1 MLPELL
7 WLHPPHPHPK
17 ACSSLDIN
25 LQRIRFPSGAAVI
38 CIWMQLSMHCAWGKG
53 SSKWLFFLFPFFFY
67 WKLSRHLWSLSSCLI
82 PHLNLWTHL
91 KPYLGYSL
99 EGCGRRF
106 CSQKSK
112 FQCFVK
118 NGVPQGASL
127 GPSVLSLARLQAG
140 KKKDMTSWFT
150 RKTLSQPSPFV
161 SNSSSMSLT
170 LIPAP
175 PAGREKAPHTG
186 VLPWPGTQTAEQPRL
201 SPSTKPI
208 KKSWCRHQLHLR
220 VCALIKRLTRIRSSG
235 ALALEILSERLLFCY

>member
-127 GPSVLSLARLQAG
+127 GPSVFSLARLQAG
-140 KKKDMTSWFT
+140 KKKIWLPGLPANLCPNHHLCLQQLVNVSDADSCSLCWPWKGSAHWCFAMTGNSDCRAT
-150 RKTLSQPSPFV
+150 PPLPLHKT
-161 SNSSSMSLT
+161 
-170 LIPAP
+170 
-175 PAGREKAPHTG
+175 H
-186 VLPWPGTQTAEQPRL
+186 
-201 SPSTKPI
+201 
-208 KKSWCRHQLHLR
+208 
-220 VCALIKRLTRIRSSG
+220 
-235 ALALEILSERLLFCY
+235 